1 MKRIFYI
8 FAILIVSVKLSF
20 SQVYP
25 FVNDYPVNP
34 VLLNPAL
41 VATYN
46 YLNINLSTFRLF
58 ALPNAPSHYS
68 LTVSKR
74 YFKMGGSLQILKQG
88 SGPWNNYNLGGSY
101 FYEVKFNYRL
111 KAAFSLSSYLQF
123 NQLDRN
129 QIQGNQNDPVLAN
142 YQWNRNLQFG
152 FGSIL
157 YSKDWVLGFSIANLM
172 RTRTF
177 IKMPTTYIFLA
188 SYFYKH
194 PINLYYL
201 NTVLISGI
209 NRESIY
215 LEPEAIFYLKKVLKI
230 GGAVNLQYYFN
241 GKLYPKASII
251 TGLNVG
257 NRLYFTYVA
266 QYDFIAANIFLAR
279 WHLFLSLNFKII
291 NHKQDIPRF
300 F

>member
-8 FAILIVSVKLSF
+8 LAMLILFVKFSF

-41 VATYN
+41 AATYN

-68 LTVSKR
+68 LTISRR

-88 SGPWNNYNLGGSY
+88 SGPWNNYNVGGSY
-101 FYEVKFNYRL
+101 FYEIKFNYHL
-111 KAAFSLSSYLQF
+111 KAAFALSSYLQF
-123 NQLDRN
+123 NQLDLQ
-129 QIQGNQNDPVLAN
+129 QIQGNQADPVLAN
-142 YQWNRNLQFG
+142 YRWNKNLQFG
-152 FGSIL
+152 FGSVL
-157 YSKDWVLGFSIANLM
+157 YDRDWQLGFSIANLL
-172 RTRTF
+172 RTKTF
-177 IKMPTTYIFLA
+177 VNMPTTYIFLA

-201 NTVLISGI
+201 NTVFITGI
-209 NRESIY
+209 NRESVY

-241 GKLYPKASII
+241 KKFYPKASVI

-266 QYDFIAANIFLAR
+266 QYDFMAANIFLAR
-279 WHLFLSLNFKII
+279 WHMFLSLNFKII
-291 NHKQDIPRF
+291 NHKEDIPRF

>member
-1 MKRIFYI
+1 MRRLTYI
-8 FAILIVSVKLSF
+8 FAVLILFVKFSY

-34 VLLNPAL
+34 ILLNPAL

-46 YLNINLSTFRLF
+46 YLNINLSSFRLF
-58 ALPNAPSHYS
+58 ALPYAPSHYS

-101 FYEVKFNYRL
+101 FYEVKFNYNL

-123 NQLDRN
+123 DQLNKD
-129 QIQGNQNDPVLAN
+129 QLQGLLPDPEIAN
-142 YQWNRNLQFG
+142 YRRNRNLQFG

-157 YSKDWVLGFSIANLM
+157 YSKDWVLGFSVANLLK
-172 RTRTF
+172 TRSF
-177 IKMPTTYIFLA
+177 VQMPTTYIFLA

-201 NTVLISGI
+201 NAVFISGV

-215 LEPEAIFYLKKVLKI
+215 LEPEAIFYLKKVLKL

-241 GKLYPKASII
+241 QKFYPKASII

-279 WHLFLSLNFKII
+279 WHMFLSLNFKII